1 MMKQLAAFWSGT
13 PHWIR
18 GLFLGNFSYIVM
30 AVLIFISI
38 NNGFS
43 DQSWITSVL
52 APFMLLMNSPIDSR
66 VILYH
71 IAWCLLGAVF
81 VEWVGG
87 PKGITLLAGLM
98 YGIGVL
104 LFVCLIATLLLGF

>member
-1 MMKQLAAFWSGT
+1 MIKQLADFWSGT
-13 PHWIR
+13 PYWIR

-30 AVLIFISI
+30 TVLIFISI

-43 DQSWITSVL
+43 ERSGITSVL

-87 PKGITLLAGLM
+87 PKGITLLAGVM

-104 LFVCLIATLLLGF
+104 LFVCLMATFLSGF

>member
-1 MMKQLAAFWSGT
+1 MKQLAVFWSGT

-18 GLFLGNFSYIVM
+18 GLFLGNFSFSVM
-30 AVLIFISI
+30 ALLIFISI

-43 DQSWITSVL
+43 EQPGISTVL
-52 APFMLLMNSPIDSR
+52 GPFMLLMTSPIDSR
-66 VILYH
+66 VILHH

-87 PKGITLLAGLM
+87 PKGITLLAGVM

-104 LFVCLIATLLLGF
+104 LFVCLIAAFLLSF

>member
-1 MMKQLAAFWSGT
+1 MKQLAAFWSGT

-18 GLFLGNFSYIVM
+18 GLFLGNFFYIVV

-38 NNGFS
+38 NNDPS
-43 DQSWITSVL
+43 EQSWITSVL

-81 VEWVGG
+81 VEWAGG
-87 PKGITLLAGLM
+87 PKGITLLAGVM

-104 LFVCLIATLLLGF
+104 LFVCLIATFLLSF

>member
-1 MMKQLAAFWSGT
+1 MMKQLAALWSGT

-18 GLFLGNFSYIVM
+18 GLFLGNFSYIGM
-30 AVLIFISI
+30 AVLIFIS
-38 NNGFS
+38 NNGGFS
-43 DQSWITSVL
+43 EPSGISTVL

-87 PKGITLLAGLM
+87 PKGITLLAGVM

-104 LFVCLIATLLLGF
+104 LFVCLIAAFLLSF